1 MICVRFDRNASR
13 LSPHEAFRDTRH
25 LARRL
30 HRPQTAPPCSAHH
43 QCTMLRL
50 TALVLLGLVTALA
63 TGEAND
69 TECPFTLRIGEM
81 MRGF

>member
-1 MICVRFDRNASR
+1 
-13 LSPHEAFRDTRH
+13 
-25 LARRL
+25 
-30 HRPQTAPPCSAHH
+30 
-43 QCTMLRL
+43 MLRL